1 MNVQVIES
9 RVAQPLTDP
18 QKRVFPIPAFAAAAE
33 VLKAQ
38 RIYTGEEFAAIL
50 ITLLP
55 GEQQAPHIHPATTH
69 AWYIISGTGVA
80 VLDEDREEP
89 VGPGM
94 LAVHTH
100 GTIHGLRNTGAEPL
114 LYLTIS
120 MGAGF

>member
-18 QKRVFPIPAFAAAAE
+18 QQRVFTIPGFAGAE
-33 VLKAQ
+33 VLKAR

-55 GEQQAPHIHPATTH
+55 GEQQAPHVHPATTH

-80 VLDEDREEP
+80 VLDENREEP
-89 VGPGM
+89 IGPGM

-114 LYLTIS
+114 RYLTIS